1 MMERGRFALPL
12 IGLFLIT
19 GSLLTVPKPAFAFSV
34 LAHQAV
40 VDAAW
45 DGSIVPELHR
55 RFPRASP
62 QEIEDAR
69 AYAYGGAH
77 IADLGYY
84 PFGNQ
89 LFTDLLHYVRTGE
102 FLDNMLASARD
113 VNEYAFALGAT
124 AHYITDCTGHPQA
137 TNRAVPDIYPDL
149 RKKYGKVVTYADDH
163 SAHLLTEF
171 RFDIYQMSRS
181 KRTRDLFNH
190 ALAFQVSQRVLDE
203 AFQKTYGLHLSDLF
217 ANTDVAILTYRF
229 VFRGLI
235 EEATGIAWELYKAD
249 IHTLDPTVTPA
260 GFVYDLSRHDFE
272 KQFGKTFREP
282 GYFAKFIAFFV
293 KLVPNVGP
301 FKRMVYKPLP
311 PQSVELFNAGLEHS
325 IERYR
330 TTIRGFRSGKVAFAD
345 DNLDTGKTTHA
356 GQYKPADEARAELA
370 EKLASRGDAA
380 RGDDG
385 TRHALAR

>member
-1 MMERGRFALPL
+1 MMERGRFASPL

-19 GSLLTVPKPAFAFSV
+19 GSLLTVPQRALAFSV

-62 QEIEDAR
+62 QQIEDSR

-84 PFGNQ
+84 PFGSH

-137 TNRAVPDIYPDL
+137 TNRAVPDIYPNL

-163 SAHLLTEF
+163 GAHLMTEF
-171 RFDIYQMSRS
+171 RFDVYQMSRS

-217 ANTDVAILTYRF
+217 ASTDVAILTYRF
-229 VFRGLI
+229 AFRTLI

-249 IHTLDPTVTPA
+249 IHKLDPEVTPA

-272 KQFGKTFREP
+272 QQFGKTFREP

-311 PQSVELFNAGLEHS
+311 PQSIELFNAGLEHS

-330 TTIRGFRSGKVAFAD
+330 TTIAGLRSGKVAFAD

-370 EKLASRGDAA
+370 EKLASRGLAA
-380 RGDDG
+380 HGDDG